1 MRAKICVVG
10 LCGVLAMGL
19 AACSSGP
26 TLSERE
32 AEIANLRRQVE
43 TQRSQITAKE
53 EEAKRLTAQVAAAK
67 KLEVQ
72 VSALEER
79 IKGMQ
84 DIVMAKND
92 EISRLENK
100 LDAAKKKA
108 AAKAPAKKPKP
119 KPAAKSDTKSK
130 ETP

>member
-10 LCGVLAMGL
+10 LCGVLAIGL
-19 AACSSGP
+19 AACASGP

-43 TQRSQITAKE
+43 TQRSQLTAKDE
-53 EEAKRLTAQVAAAK
+53 ETKRLAAQLAAAK

-100 LDAAKKKA
+100 LEAAKKKA
-108 AAKAPAKKPKP
+108 AAKAPAKKAKP
-119 KPAAKSDTKSK
+119 RPAAKSDMKSK

>member
-1 MRAKICVVG
+1 MRAKIWGVG
-10 LCGVLAMGL
+10 LCGVLAIGL
-19 AACSSGP
+19 AACASGP

-43 TQRSQITAKE
+43 TLRTQNNAKD
-53 EEAKRLTAQVAAAK
+53 EEAKRLTAQLAASK

-92 EISRLENK
+92 EISRLEK
-100 LDAAKKKA
+100 QLEPKKKA

-119 KPAAKSDTKSK
+119 VAKSVTKGK

>member
-10 LCGVLAMGL
+10 LCGVLAIGL
-19 AACSSGP
+19 GACASGQ

-43 TQRSQITAKE
+43 TLKSQVTVKD
-53 EEAKRLTAQVAAAK
+53 EEAKRLAAQMAAAK

-100 LDAAKKKA
+100 LEAAKKKT
-108 AAKAPAKKPKP
+108 AAKAPAKKPRP

>member
-1 MRAKICVVG
+1 
-10 LCGVLAMGL
+10 
-19 AACSSGP
+19 
-26 TLSERE
+26 
-32 AEIANLRRQVE
+32 VE
-43 TQRSQITAKE
+43 TQRSQLNSKD
-53 EEAKRLTAQVAAAK
+53 EEAKRLAAQLAAAK

-92 EISRLENK
+92 EIGRLENK
-100 LDAAKKKA
+100 LEAAKKKV
-108 AAKAPAKKPKP
+108 AAKPPAKKPKP
-119 KPAAKSDTKSK
+119 RPAAKSK